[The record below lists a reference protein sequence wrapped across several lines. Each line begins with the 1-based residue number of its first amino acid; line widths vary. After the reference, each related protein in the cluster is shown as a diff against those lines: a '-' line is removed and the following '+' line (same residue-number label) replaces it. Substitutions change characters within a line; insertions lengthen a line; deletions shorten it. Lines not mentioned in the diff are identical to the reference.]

1 MIKKIHIFYI
11 IIFFQFAFA
20 NLSFSKIEIIASVD
34 GEIITNY
41 DVLKEDRY
49 LKILSPKLNNLSKK
63 QTFEL
68 AKQSLIREI
77 IKKKEISKFIDLS
90 EENLFIDEYLKN
102 LIVKLGYKDKNS
114 FISDLLKFKTYNM
127 EELKLKTKIEIYWN
141 ELIFSRFNDSIIINK
156 KKLSEKI
163 DNLQSEKK
171 RELLLSEIVFN
182 KKGNEKLETLIFEI
196 QKSIDEI
203 GFSNTANI
211 YSVSES
217 SKFGGKVGWINTDS
231 LSDKIYKEIKN
242 LKVDDI
248 SDVIKV
254 ENNFMILRIDDIKII
269 TRKINKE
276 KELEKLIQIER
287 NNKLEK
293 FSRIYFNKTKTNYM
307 INEK

>member
-1 MIKKIHIFYI
+1 MIKKIYFFCAI
-11 IIFFQFAFA
+11 ILFQFFLV

-41 DVLKEDRY
+41 DVIKEDQY
-49 LKILSPKLNNLSKK
+49 LKILSPKLNDLSKK

-77 IKKKEISKFIDLS
+77 IKKEISKFIDLE

-102 LIVKLGYKDKNS
+102 LIVRLGYKDKNS
-114 FISDLLKFKTYNM
+114 FINDLLKYKTYTM
-127 EELKLKTKIEIYWN
+127 DELKLKTKVEIYWN
-141 ELIFSRFNDSIIINK
+141 ELIFSKFNNSKIIDK
-156 KKLSEKI
+156 KKLLKKI
-163 DNLQSEKK
+163 ENLQSEKK
-171 RELLLSEIVFN
+171 REFLISEIVFN
-182 KKGNEKLETLIFEI
+182 KKGNEKLEMLISEI
-196 QKSIDEI
+196 KKSIDEI
-203 GFSNTANI
+203 GFNNTANI

-231 LSDKIYKEIKN
+231 LSGKIYKKIKN
-242 LKVDDI
+242 LKVNEI

-254 ENNFMILRIDDIKII
+254 ENNFIILRIDDIKII
-269 TRKINKE
+269 TKKINKE
-276 KELEKLIQIER
+276 EMLRKLIQIEKK
-287 NNKLEK
+287 NKLEK

>member
-1 MIKKIHIFYI
+1 MIKKIHIFCL
-11 IIFFQFAFA
+11 IIFFLFSLP

-41 DVLKEDRY
+41 DVIKEDQY
-49 LKILSPKLNNLSKK
+49 LKILSPKLSDLSKK

-77 IKKKEISKFIDLS
+77 IKKKEISKFIDLK

-102 LIVKLGYKDKNS
+102 LIARLGYEDKNS
-114 FISDLLKFKTYNM
+114 FIRDLSKFKTYTM

-141 ELIFSRFNDSIIINK
+141 ELIFSKFNDSITINK
-156 KKLSEKI
+156 KRLIKKI

-182 KKGNEKLETLIFEI
+182 KKGNEKLETLILEI
-196 QKSIDEI
+196 QKSINEI
-203 GFSNTANI
+203 GFNNTANI

-231 LSDKIYKEIKN
+231 LSDKIYKTIKN
-242 LKVDDI
+242 LKVSDI

-254 ENNFMILRIDDIKII
+254 ENNFIILRIDDIKIV
-269 TRKINKE
+269 TSKINKE

>member
-1 MIKKIHIFYI
+1 M
-11 IIFFQFAFA
+11 
-20 NLSFSKIEIIASVD
+20 
-34 GEIITNY
+34 
-41 DVLKEDRY
+41 
-49 LKILSPKLNNLSKK
+49 
-63 QTFEL
+63 
-68 AKQSLIREI
+68 
-77 IKKKEISKFIDLS
+77 
-90 EENLFIDEYLKN
+90 
-102 LIVKLGYKDKNS
+102 
-114 FISDLLKFKTYNM
+114 
-127 EELKLKTKIEIYWN
+127 
-141 ELIFSRFNDSIIINK
+141 
-156 KKLSEKI
+156 
-163 DNLQSEKK
+163 
-171 RELLLSEIVFN
+171 
-182 KKGNEKLETLIFEI
+182 LIFEI